1 MPRSRLKPEERV
13 SVAVSM
19 VDVVARI
26 SADSEKERHPGISED
41 DLISVLRRR
50 FQIRRRVL
58 SK

>member
-1 MPRSRLKPEERV
+1 VPRSRLKPEERV

-26 SADSEKERHPGISED
+26 SADSEKERNPGISED

-50 FQIRRRVL
+50 FQVGRRVL